1 MRTTIEDSPELHDKA
16 TESRR
21 SKWSVMVD
29 TAIKTA
35 RREVSR
41 AERANEKEKD
51 HPPSHAEKTPA

>member
-1 MRTTIEDSPELHDKA
+1 MRTTAENTPELHDRV

-21 SKWSVMVD
+21 SKWSIMVD

-41 AERANEKEKD
+41 AERTSEKEKD
-51 HPPSHAEKTPA
+51 HPPPQAEKTPA